1 MLHFTI
7 KIKVIVTG
15 RQSKER
21 DAEMNDITVVEREEN
36 ERKVS
41 LKYKVANDH
50 KTVANG
56 HKWSQMILSSRK

>member
-15 RQSKER
+15 RHSRER
-21 DAEMNDITVVEREEN
+21 DVEMNDITVVEREEN

-41 LKYKVANDH
+41 LKNKVANGH

-56 HKWSQMILSSRK
+56 HK